1 MARKTKQVIT
11 EGGVSSDAF
20 TSDDKLRKIISQASL
35 WKQKP
40 CRDDD
45 ELEERCEIYKNLIA
59 AKEPAELPTAESLA
73 MFLGLSFYKL
83 RRFTKGEDCSKQ
95 AHEAVQNIM
104 TWITAIWTQSL
115 TQGLVDKVT
124 YIWYSKNWF
133 EMREPDARLT
143 LNMPSPLKELPTAE
157 QIKLKY
163 ADIPEAKMIKESPEE
178 KST

>member
-1 MARKTKQVIT
+1 MATRKTKTVTT

-20 TSDDKLRKIISQASL
+20 TSEDKLRRIISQAGM

-45 ELEERCEIYKNLIA
+45 ELEERCELYKNLIA

-95 AHEAVQNIM
+95 AHEAVQNVM

-115 TQGLVDKVT
+115 TQGLVEKVT

-133 EMREPDARLT
+133 EMREPDTRLT
-143 LNMPSPLKELPTAE
+143 LSMPSPLKELPTAE

-163 ADIPEAKMIKESPEE
+163 ADIPEAKLIKDTPE
-178 KST
+178 K